1 MPYGY
6 GNDMGGSDIGAGIR
20 RAGESIAQGIRERAA
35 RAERKRK
42 EEARK
47 RREQFIAKSK
57 LMARG
62 VPYTAE
68 YDQIIDSGGTSDD
81 VVETATAAMKK
92 KSAEDAQRAAEA
104 ESFSAAETS
113 GREASAGVQR
123 GRDLLKNAQFRA
135 MPADDPRRQ
144 SIADAY
150 LHGSMAQQ
158 REAVKALEPEKPP
171 KPEKATQS
179 EIDRGARRRYW
190 EDAGRPEGKE
200 WRLWIMTGAGQPDKA
215 GQFPSAAEKS
225 SLFEG
230 EYKKLAAEEKK
241 RKDALAQP
249 SSFDPGEERQR
260 RRALLSP
267 ERTPQQIRD
276 SAMTYSENMAAMEG
290 QAANVGEVPAAQ
302 EEALRERI
310 RRLRERLD
318 RLEGRK

>member
-6 GNDMGGSDIGAGIR
+6 GNDMDGRGIGAGIR
-20 RAGESIAQGIRERAA
+20 SAGESIAQGIRERAA

-47 RREQFIAKSK
+47 QREQFIAKSK

-81 VVETATAAMKK
+81 VVETATAAMRQ

-150 LHGSMAQQ
+150 LHGSIAQQ
-158 REAVKALEPEKPP
+158 QEAVRALEPEKPP

-225 SLFEG
+225 SLFKG
-230 EYKKLAAEEKK
+230 EYKKLAAEEQK
-241 RKDALAQP
+241 RKDALAEP
-249 SSFDPGEERQR
+249 FLRQSP
-260 RRALLSP
+260 LPP

-290 QAANVGEVPAAQ
+290 QAANVGEVPAAE